1 MDRISGLM
9 PQIGWSPLLM
19 AATPKTAPASTVEP
33 AMKSAD
39 TNGGMGADVD
49 TQTPQDHAQQVRALG
64 AMAEMRANAA
74 ARGSH
79 DTADGQGLPPPD
91 PDPLTG
97 PLPTFEVTPLEAKA
111 AALKAAPELIEPK
124 TTEDEETTEQTGP
137 SAAAK
142 PETETLGT
150 ATKDAPPDDR
160 GGALREG
167 WSQVAALPTPNL
179 DVTR

>member
-33 AMKSAD
+33 AKKPANS
-39 TNGGMGADVD
+39 NGGMGADVD
-49 TQTPQDHAQQVRALG
+49 TQTPQDHAQQARALG
-64 AMAEMRANAA
+64 AMAEMRANTARDAA
-74 ARGSH
+74 QA
-79 DTADGQGLPPPD
+79 QGLPPPD

-111 AALKAAPELIEPK
+111 AALKAAPELIEAEAPEA
-124 TTEDEETTEQTGP
+124 EDAPAPTDTG
-137 SAAAK
+137 AAPPAEVAK
-142 PETETLGT
+142 PET

-160 GGALREG
+160 SGAPREG
-167 WSQVAALPTPNL
+167 WSQVAERPSPSL

>member
-33 AMKSAD
+33 AMKPAN

-49 TQTPQDHAQQVRALG
+49 TQTPQDHAQQARALG

-74 ARGSH
+74 RDAGGAQ
-79 DTADGQGLPPPD
+79 DLPPPD

-97 PLPTFEVTPLEAKA
+97 PLPTFEVTPLQAKA
-111 AALKAAPELIEPK
+111 AALKAAPELIEADAPE
-124 TTEDEETTEQTGP
+124 TSDEAEPSDSRAAPREETAPQ
-137 SAAAK
+137 A
-142 PETETLGT
+142 T
-150 ATKDAPPDDR
+150 APKDAPPEDR
-160 GGALREG
+160 NGAPPEG
-167 WSQVAALPTPNL
+167 WSQVAERPSLSL

>member
-33 AMKSAD
+33 AKKPANS
-39 TNGGMGADVD
+39 NGGMGADVD
-49 TQTPQDHAQQVRALG
+49 TQTPQDHAQQARALG

-74 ARGSH
+74 RDAGE
-79 DTADGQGLPPPD
+79 AQNLPPPD

-111 AALKAAPELIEPK
+111 AALKAAPELIEAEAP
-124 TTEDEETTEQTGP
+124 EEEHAPEQTDS
-137 SAAAK
+137 SALPQSEMAEPA
-142 PETETLGT
+142 P

-160 GGALREG
+160 SGAPQDG
-167 WSQVAALPTPNL
+167 WSQVAERPSPSL